1 MAGISV
7 SDAFAGADIRAELLA
22 HRGKLSRVFD
32 DSYLRLSMLDCINGH
47 RILENFS
54 LLSNR

>member
-1 MAGISV
+1 MGISV